1 MKKLKRMKKILIMIM
16 TISLFMSNLTNVTY
30 AYTANNLKA
39 DSKFIV
45 TTTLEGQNYKKY
57 RTTKKIGQ
65 TKAGAMYYVDSKNNI
80 VTNLKTIKK
89 LEIINLAR
97 SNKFK
102 KNTKENRDLYSQYIK
117 DVATLKKYIKF
128 AKFQTT
134 VIALG
139 VNPTKF
145 FDSFKSMSLN
155 TFKENLNPMVGLVKY
170 ATSELEKG
178 VEEFDKAL
186 NVKSYTYENSLKA
199 LESANKAYGYAYSMA
214 IINKWCNE
222 IEKNVS
228 FKNLIKALTLGFQSS
243 ISDLL
248 NSLGYKELFENKMN
262 EFIKETAKKFGI
274 DEKDMKELYNGIKN
288 ANKTKSNSQK
298 YSKQINDLYQKT
310 ALYSAVNNKKQA
322 TIKDKIVTTSVY
334 KTAEEIYNWSV
345 DLNTY
350 TKFTINSVKSTSISV
365 SGKGLAKAT
374 VKAYVGKTQIGKT
387 STVNSNGN
395 YKIAIP
401 KQSKGKKI
409 TIKMTS
415 GKKIFEKTVTVK

>member
-1 MKKLKRMKKILIMIM
+1 
-16 TISLFMSNLTNVTY
+16 
-30 AYTANNLKA
+30 
-39 DSKFIV
+39 
-45 TTTLEGQNYKKY
+45 
-57 RTTKKIGQ
+57 
-65 TKAGAMYYVDSKNNI
+65 
-80 VTNLKTIKK
+80 
-89 LEIINLAR
+89 
-97 SNKFK
+97 
-102 KNTKENRDLYSQYIK
+102 
-117 DVATLKKYIKF
+117 
-128 AKFQTT
+128 
-134 VIALG
+134 
-139 VNPTKF
+139 
-145 FDSFKSMSLN
+145 
-155 TFKENLNPMVGLVKY
+155 
-170 ATSELEKG
+170 
-178 VEEFDKAL
+178 
-186 NVKSYTYENSLKA
+186 
-199 LESANKAYGYAYSMA
+199 
-214 IINKWCNE
+214 
-222 IEKNVS
+222 
-228 FKNLIKALTLGFQSS
+228 
-243 ISDLL
+243 
-248 NSLGYKELFENKMN
+248 MN